1 MTAASKITVIGE
13 RLAKPG
19 NTFFFLKEQEEC
31 QKCKIKGTCLN
42 LDAGRK
48 YQIVSVRN
56 ATLLNCSLHD
66 GGVLAVN
73 VKNAPIDA
81 YIDSKKAIAG
91 SKISYEPIRK
101 EKEADNSENSADA
114 ELYHPKGLEKGDKCL
129 VKEIFESI
137 EGDGKNYKRVSLV
150 LE

>member
-48 YQIVSVRN
+48 YQIISVRN
-56 ATLLNCSLHD
+56 TTLLNCSLHD
-66 GGVLAVN
+66 SGVLAVN
-73 VKNAPIDA
+73 VANAPIDA
-81 YIDSKKAIAG
+81 YVDPKKAIVG
-91 SKISYEPIRK
+91 SKISYEPIQI
-101 EKEADNSENSADA
+101 EKSESEQLDNADLFN
-114 ELYHPKGLEKGDKCL
+114 PKGLKKGDKCV

-137 EGDGKNYKRVSLV
+137 EKDGKAYKRVSLV

>member
-42 LDAGRK
+42 LDPGRK
-48 YQIVSVRN
+48 YQIISVRN
-56 ATLLNCSLHD
+56 NTLLNCSLHD

-81 YIDSKKAIAG
+81 YIDSKKAIVG
-91 SKISYEPIRK
+91 SKISYEPIQNGRNGPDQSDD
-101 EKEADNSENSADA
+101 ADLFN
-114 ELYHPKGLEKGDKCL
+114 PKGLEKGDKCV

-137 EGDGKNYKRVSLV
+137 EKDGKTYKRVSLV

>member
-1 MTAASKITVIGE
+1 MTAAFKITVIGE

-42 LDAGRK
+42 LDPGRK
-48 YQIVSVRN
+48 YQIASVRN
-56 ATLLNCSLHD
+56 TTLLNCGLHD

-73 VKNAPIDA
+73 VKNAPIEA
-81 YIDSKKAIAG
+81 YIDSKKAIIG
-91 SKISYEPIRK
+91 SKVSYEPIRK
-101 EKEADNSENSADA
+101 ETDFTEGSAKTD
-114 ELYHPKGLEKGDKCL
+114 LFHPKGLEKGDKC
-129 VKEIFESI
+129 VIKEIFESI
-137 EGDGKNYKRVSLV
+137 ERDGKTYKRVSLV